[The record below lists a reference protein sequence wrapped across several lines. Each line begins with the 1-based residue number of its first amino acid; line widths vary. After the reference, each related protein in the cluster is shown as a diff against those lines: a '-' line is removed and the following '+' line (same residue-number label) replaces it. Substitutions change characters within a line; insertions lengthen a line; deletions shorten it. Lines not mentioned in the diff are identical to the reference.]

1 MVTQGDILE
10 GEQEEEGHH
19 QAEQSHGLRQ
29 SESQDSV
36 GEKLL
41 LQGWVPILEVY
52 YLK

>member
-1 MVTQGDILE
+1 MVTPRDILE

-29 SESQDSV
+29 SESQDGV

-41 LQGWVPILEVY
+41 LQGGVPKFWKFI
-52 YLK
+52 